1 MNCDMCGKESKLM
14 VALVEGT
21 EMNVCSQCA
30 KFGKIIRRVK
40 EPVIEKKNAAVKE
53 EEPEEEAIQVIVND
67 YAKIIKDKRE
77 QRGMKQED
85 FAKKINEKE
94 SLIHNIESRRF
105 KPGIKL
111 AEKIEKFLG
120 IKLIEEYKEEH
131 IVKKTEPGEGMTI
144 GDMINLSKK

>member
-1 MNCDMCGKESKLM
+1 MCGKESKLL

-30 KFGKIIRRVK
+30 KFGKVVKRAEAYVIKKKKATVK
-40 EPVIEKKNAAVKE
+40 EAEQE
-53 EEPEEEAIQVIVND
+53 TIQVIVDD
-67 YAKIIKDKRE
+67 YTKIIKEKRE

-94 SLIHNIESRRF
+94 SLIHNIESGKF

-111 AEKIEKFLG
+111 AEKIENFLG
-120 IKLIEEYKEEH
+120 VKLIEEYKEEH
-131 IVKKTEPGEGMTI
+131 LIGKTEPGNGMTI
-144 GDMINLSKK
+144 GDMIKKQELK